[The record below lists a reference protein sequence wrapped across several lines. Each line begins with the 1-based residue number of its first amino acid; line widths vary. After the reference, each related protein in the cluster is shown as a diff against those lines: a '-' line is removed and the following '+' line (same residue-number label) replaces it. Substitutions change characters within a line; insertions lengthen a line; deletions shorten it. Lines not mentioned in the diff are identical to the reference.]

1 MSSTIIRVTLT
12 LAMSSVALPLRAK
25 QDDAQQL
32 IALAREALGGEA
44 RLAAVKSFKATGNI
58 TWTGSTPGSTRYGYF
73 ETLAQLPDK
82 FLQTDM
88 AGEPADEGYGVTRR
102 YGGGFSGGSA
112 DLSRLGFN
120 GPDVIVVGERYLPP
134 HHDPGYWV
142 VDHQP
147 LPTQEELNAKYLETA
162 EGISLNVTLGLFASA
177 LPVVPARFRLETRV
191 NGPAVLVTAPGF
203 SDNLGFDPITHLPIR
218 VGQLFYS
225 DYRDVDGVKVP
236 FKTKRGNETRE
247 TKSFKFNVEIPD
259 KTFRPPGH

>member
-1 MSSTIIRVTLT
+1 MSSTVVRIA
-12 LAMSSVALPLRAK
+12 LAVAISAAALPLRAR

-44 RLAAVKSFKATGNI
+44 RLTAVKSFKATGNI
-58 TWTGSTPGSTRYGYF
+58 TWTGSTPGSTQYGYF
-73 ETLAQLPDK
+73 ETVAQMPDK

-88 AGEPADEGYGVTRR
+88 EGELADSGYGVTRR
-102 YGGGFSGGSA
+102 YGRGFDGGSA

-120 GPDVIVVGERYLPP
+120 GPDVIAVGRRYLPP
-134 HHDPGYWV
+134 HNDPGYWRP
-142 VDHQP
+142 DYQP
-147 LPTQEELNAKYLETA
+147 LPTQEELNAKYLKDA
-162 EGISLNVTLGLFASA
+162 EARSLNVTLGLFAAA
-177 LPVVPARFRLETRV
+177 LPAVPVQFQSGTRV
-191 NGPAVLVTAPGF
+191 SGAAVFVSRPGF
-203 SDNLGFDPITHLPIR
+203 TVTLEFDPITHLPTR
-218 VGQLFYS
+218 ADDLFYS